1 MMQSSF
7 SEAVEYLKCTPFP
20 ELVTNF
26 HTVMSASDRVDKI
39 SLHLYPPDGP
49 DGLMPK
55 YVTGDG
61 NCLQQTLSLLTFGM
75 EHCHLEIRLRIA
87 KEGILFIDKYI

>member
-26 HTVMSASDRVDKI
+26 HTVMSPSDRVDKI

-49 DGLMPK
+49 DGLMPR
-55 YVTGDG
+55 YVTRDG
-61 NCLQQTLSLLTFGM
+61 NCLPRTLSLLTFCT
-75 EHCHLEIRLRIA
+75 EHHHLEIRLRIA
-87 KEGILFIDKYI
+87 KE